1 MYGPFLNMVFAFG
14 LDYLLRAENKLIL
27 LAMVNL
33 LVIRILY
40 RQIMKASVHKM
51 QVCSV
56 CPPPPPPNNGAPIG
70 DVIFCTKFLTQ
81 KRAKA
86 DWLLSQLPGVGSLDS
101 QIALLFKS
109 DQSKRVNN

>member
-33 LVIRILY
+33 LVIRIL
-40 RQIMKASVHKM
+40 
-51 QVCSV
+51 C
-56 CPPPPPPNNGAPIG
+56 APIG